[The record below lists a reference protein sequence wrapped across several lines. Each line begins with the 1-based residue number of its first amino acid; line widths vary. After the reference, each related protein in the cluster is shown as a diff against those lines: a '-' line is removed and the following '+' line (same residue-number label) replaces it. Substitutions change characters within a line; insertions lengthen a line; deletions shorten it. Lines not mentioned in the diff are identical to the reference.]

1 MTFLLDASVSRY
13 WWPLTIR
20 DFVWEIKYWDLRT
33 LNNVKSNLSF
43 NEINKKDLPAI
54 YSTVFRCLLSVLLF
68 FFLGLLHNHC
78 YSLHKTYEVKAGHF
92 DLAGSWTSRNKMPLF
107 CRNLQVCCKF
117 FRLQPKR
124 ETSFSS
130 LRDRLKKSFIISPS
144 YWTICAGL
152 RGTSGFRPVPVTNV
166 ALACVGGDIVWVR
179 D

>member
-33 LNNVKSNLSF
+33 QNNVKSNLSF

-54 YSTVFRCLLSVLLF
+54 YSTVFRCLLFVLLF
-68 FFLGLLHNHC
+68 FLGVYCITTVTPFIRRMKSRLVT
-78 YSLHKTYEVKAGHF
+78 SIWQGHGPV
-92 DLAGSWTSRNKMPLF
+92 ATKMPLF

-166 ALACVGGDIVWVR
+166 ALACVAGGIVWVR